1 MITNIISS
9 LAQTNNT
16 PGNFFGDIEAPPGI
30 DKYGG
35 EDAVG
40 LITLF
45 NNFLRLAIVIAGLFT
60 LVNFLTAAIWYI
72 SSNGNPDTIK
82 KATSRIWMSLL
93 GLLIVAASIALAAV
107 IGLIFFGS
115 ATAILSPTI
124 PTVISPNL

>member
-9 LAQTNNT
+9 LAQTSNGT
-16 PGNFFGDIEAPPGI
+16 AGDFFGDIETPPGI

-35 EDAVG
+35 EDAAG

-72 SSNGNPDTIK
+72 GSSGNPDTIK
-82 KATSRIWMSLL
+82 QATSRIWMSLL
-93 GLLIVAASIALAAV
+93 GLLIVGASIALAAV

-124 PTVISPNL
+124 PTITGP